1 MRMAGARKAARMA
14 SKARTTPKRARRV
27 PAGYH
32 TVTPHIIV
40 DDGAGALE
48 FYKKAFGARERG
60 RMQGPDGKIV
70 HSEIQ
75 IGDSIVMLNDEMP
88 PMQPGQPG
96 VYKSPRRAGL
106 VTGALFLYVND
117 VDAAFDRAEKAGCT
131 VRQRPTDMFWGDRY
145 GQVIDPFGHTW
156 AFATHI
162 EDVSRKEL
170 EKRQREAAAS
180 THPS

>member
-1 MRMAGARKAARMA
+1 MAFPPVRSRDMATRTKKRKGSTRKAAGGGKAAGMRMRTAGVRKAARMA

-60 RMQGPDGKIV
+60 RMLGPDGKIV

-75 IGDSIVMLNDEMP
+75 IGDSIVMLND
-88 PMQPGQPG
+88 
-96 VYKSPRRAGL
+96 
-106 VTGALFLYVND
+106 
-117 VDAAFDRAEKAGCT
+117 
-131 VRQRPTDMFWGDRY
+131 
-145 GQVIDPFGHTW
+145 
-156 AFATHI
+156 
-162 EDVSRKEL
+162 
-170 EKRQREAAAS
+170 
-180 THPS
+180 